1 MVVLILFSVWMDMRT
16 TTIIDELLKKV
27 RNQNKDY
34 LKSLCGLPISPYF
47 SALKLKWLID
57 NVSEVREAIKEN
69 RCMFG
74 TVDSW
79 LIWVIVIGFLNCHCL
94 YYVLS

>member
-1 MVVLILFSVWMDMRT
+1 MRT

-34 LKSLCGLPISPYF
+34 FKSLCGLPISPYF
-47 SALKLKWLID
+47 SALKLKWLMD
-57 NVSEVREAIKEN
+57 NVPEVQNAIKEN

-74 TVDSW
+74 TIDSW
-79 LIWVIVIGFLNCHCL
+79 LIWVSVQLPNSTVAL
-94 YYVLS
+94 

>member
-1 MVVLILFSVWMDMRT
+1 MDMRT
-16 TTIIDELLKKV
+16 TSIIDELLKKV
-27 RNQNKDY
+27 RNQNKNY

-47 SALKLKWLID
+47 SALKLKWLMN
-57 NVSEVREAIKEN
+57 NVSEVQEAIKEN

-79 LIWVIVIGFLNCHCL
+79 LIWVIYLFENINDKL
-94 YYVLS
+94 

>member
-1 MVVLILFSVWMDMRT
+1 MRT

-47 SALKLKWLID
+47 SALKMKWLLNNIQQ
-57 NVSEVREAIKEN
+57 VQEAVKDN

-79 LIWVIVIGFLNCHCL
+79 LIWVYFVFFFFFSISPFDQNIFGCL
-94 YYVLS
+94 FKV